1 MRQAKRLQMIIF
13 SLFMLPPVVASSS
26 DIDSSDSSTNQQTL
40 EDWRQL
46 ERRINALERKLSENN
61 KKLKIDGFISAA
73 YVRSDDSAI
82 TESWGGITDKN
93 DFGALSNIGVQMSFS
108 PNPRTSIT
116 TQFIARG
123 EEQWRMEAEW
133 AYIAFKASNQL
144 TLKLGRQKAPLYLL
158 SEYIEVGYANP
169 WIYAPDEVY
178 GITGDSTYNGINM
191 RYEIPMGDWD
201 TSLQAMWGNNAFI
214 HPLAGD
220 VSLDDLV
227 NVSITTRN
235 EHITYRLGYSL
246 VTGNVPTLHVPLP
259 TIASTPVVAGDTL
272 SFLGIESDITYLSAG
287 AIYDN
292 GQWLVMTEF
301 AQLKVGGWF
310 TDTNGAYL
318 MTGYRFGK
326 IMPHFTAAKMEVQD
340 QGARNIGTIS
350 SGGTTLIPPGEQV
363 GAIADSFLVQNQ
375 STYTLGLRYEILPA
389 VSAKMEW
396 SHITNFNGSAGQ
408 FSSSRPPTDDSVNIV
423 KFSIDSVF

>member
-1 MRQAKRLQMIIF
+1 MRQAKRLQIIIF
-13 SLFMLPPVVASSS
+13 SLFMVAPFIASSS
-26 DIDSSDSSTNQQTL
+26 ETGSSDSTPLQPTL
-40 EDWRQL
+40 EDWQQL
-46 ERRINALERKLSENN
+46 ERRINALERRRSENN

-82 TESWGGITDKN
+82 TENWGGITEKN

-144 TLKLGRQKAPLYLL
+144 DLRLGRQKAPLYLL
-158 SEYIEVGYANP
+158 SEYIEVGFANP

-178 GITGDSTYNGINM
+178 GITGDSTYDGINM
-191 RYEIPMGDWD
+191 LYKIPMGNWD
-201 TSLQAMWGNNAFI
+201 TTLQAMWGNNAFN
-214 HPLAGD
+214 HALVGD

-227 NVSITTRN
+227 SLSITTRN
-235 EHITYRLGYSL
+235 DYITYRLGYSL
-246 VTGNVPTLHVPLP
+246 VTGNIPALNVHLP
-259 TIASTPVVAGDTL
+259 TIANTEITAGDTL
-272 SFLGIESDITYLSAG
+272 NFLGLDSDITYLSAG

-292 GQWLVMTEF
+292 GHWLVMAEF
-301 AQLKVGGWF
+301 AQLEVDGWF

-318 MTGYRFGK
+318 MMGYRLGK
-326 IMPHFTAAKMEVQD
+326 MMPHLTAAKMEVQD
-340 QGARNIGTIS
+340 QGARNIGTIT
-350 SGGTTLIPPGEQV
+350 SGGTILLSPGEQV
-363 GAIADSFLVQNQ
+363 GTIADSFFAQNQ
-375 STYTLGLRYEILPA
+375 STYTLGLRYDILPA
-389 VSAKMEW
+389 VSAKMEL
-396 SHITNFNGSAGQ
+396 SHITNFNGSTGQ
-408 FSSSRPPTDDSVNIV
+408 FSVSQPPTSDSVNIV